1 MRHDGYFQKPVRVAG
16 SIIILCLFLS
26 SIAWVG
32 SYSLTFFD
40 NDEPDSHDNGP
51 IEDEWFT
58 VEETSMNQFNI
69 TVNDTPLGKTI
80 LSCSPLGPEYGNRL
94 NPSYTSLAE
103 SLYKPFPGEIDLD
116 SFDPDHYDED
126 NLPQNAYGSTIIT
139 GRDPVYF
146 QFNKVLHN
154 SSIRCSLYDQGE
166 EDPYVQQ
173 VDLHIPRVS
182 GEHQNIV
189 NVSMTKDWDGLT
201 LHFESPSTMSWYS
214 KSRIFLDGY
223 DYSTSEIIVDTNQEG
238 LDMVSNSDYIG
249 KIAEGTWIS
258 TVFGADQDG
267 YIEHITWY
275 QFEYTGN
282 DCDYPDSCESE
293 VEITPYAT
301 YYWLT

>member
-1 MRHDGYFQKPVRVAG
+1 M
-16 SIIILCLFLS
+16 
-26 SIAWVG
+26 
-32 SYSLTFFD
+32 
-40 NDEPDSHDNGP
+40 
-51 IEDEWFT
+51 
-58 VEETSMNQFNI
+58 
-69 TVNDTPLGKTI
+69 
-80 LSCSPLGPEYGNRL
+80 

-249 KIAEGTWIS
+249 KIAEGTWII